1 MKTPFFILFLAAS
14 IAANGAITLIEDD
27 WDTVGVGPNAG
38 FSGGNNAA
46 LTAGVADPTG
56 SGRGRRELE

>member
-1 MKTPFFILFLAAS
+1 MKTPFFILFFAAS

-38 FSGGNNAA
+38 LSGGNNAA
-46 LTAGVADPTG
+46 LLLVLLTPLAQVVEMLVA
-56 SGRGRRELE
+56 